1 MYPTDEAM
9 LLKYMDDS
17 DSWLVMTNLI
27 LNLLG
32 LVVLQ
37 FTMDIV
43 DWFYLLNISC

>member
-9 LLKYMDDS
+9 FLKYMDDS